1 MNNIFEKREL
11 MCINRPYFKM
21 STMFSPKQN
30 LFKPV
35 NYCIVNDQSYKL
47 PLIKTF
53 DDMDNKFSQICIL
66 NYKLFNDF
74 DMTFMQIYN
83 PIINQKFSHK
93 IDNNTLLL
101 PFEMKAVITIRD
113 LEWNDLNYTVSL
125 CFIPNKNDG
134 SWYDIA
140 DGAKFIQVGITAY
153 DLSFAYEQKKFSC
166 ITFIGAFNHQTQNSQ
181 LILYGGDKYQDLL
194 TWCCVVPEQSV
205 DVNCETPVD
214 TSDAELIPQNV
225 VKPKVLPQTEVKP
238 KVLPQTLVK
247 PKEVQQ
253 KPVEVKPKV
262 LPQTVIKPKVTPQ
275 KVVKPKVLP
284 QKVVKPKVLLQ
295 NVVKPKVNQQKPI
308 PQKPFR
314 PEAPEEIG
322 KQSMIIRQKI
332 VAPCIPEAIK
342 PHFPRKALQKP
353 FFKPEFDESRKPSII
368 VRQKIV
374 APESLPEKPVVNQ
387 LKNSLLVEKKDITSL
402 VQNRLWTKVRRV
414 EIKPFLNMP
423 TQFLYNR

>member
-11 MCINRPYFKM
+11 MCLNKPYFKM

-74 DMTFMQIYN
+74 DKTFMQIYN
-83 PIINQKFSHK
+83 PIINQKFTHK

-101 PFEMKAVITIRD
+101 PFEMKAIITIRD

-194 TWCCVVPEQSV
+194 TWCCVVPEQSKEES
-205 DVNCETPVD
+205 CE
-214 TSDAELIPQNV
+214 SYEISQSSPQQPRIV
-225 VKPKVLPQTEVKP
+225 SSSPKMIKKVLPQQPRIVSSSPKMIK
-238 KVLPQTLVK
+238 KVLPQQPKSKKLPPKEIRSVETPKFK
-247 PKEVQQ
+247 PKPQLLIH
-253 KPVEVKPKV
+253 KPK
-262 LPQTVIKPKVTPQ
+262 TQ
-275 KVVKPKVLP
+275 KKQVV
-284 QKVVKPKVLLQ
+284 
-295 NVVKPKVNQQKPI
+295 I
-308 PQKPFR
+308 PQKPYR

-322 KQSMIIRQKI
+322 KQSMILRHKI
-332 VAPCIPEAIK
+332 VTPSVTEALK
-342 PHFPRKALQKP
+342 PNLSRKPVQKP
-353 FFKPEFDESRKPSII
+353 FIKTTEIDESRKPSML
-368 VRQKIV
+368 VRQKLV
-374 APESLPEKPVVNQ
+374 TPELLPNQVN
-387 LKNSLLVEKKDITSL
+387 LVKNSPLVEKKDLASL
-402 VQNRLWTKVRRV
+402 VQNRLWTKVRRA
-414 EIKPFLNMP
+414 ETKPFISMP
-423 TQFLYNR
+423 TQFQYNR

>member
-47 PLIKTF
+47 PLIKTLE
-53 DDMDNKFSQICIL
+53 DMDNKFSQICIL

-74 DMTFMQIYN
+74 DKTFMQLYN
-83 PIINQKFSHK
+83 PIINQKFTHK

-101 PFEMKAVITIRD
+101 PFEMKAIITIRD

-125 CFIPNKNDG
+125 CFIPDKNDG
-134 SWYDIA
+134 SWFDIA
-140 DGAKFIQVGITAY
+140 DGAKFIKVGITAY

-181 LILYGGDKYQDLL
+181 LVLYGGDKYQDLL
-194 TWCCVVPEQSV
+194 TWCCVVPEQYV
-205 DVNCETPVD
+205 EIDCETPIV
-214 TSDAELIPQNV
+214 TEPIPQNVIKPKVTPQNVIQPKVTPQNKVQPKVTPQNV
-225 VKPKVLPQTEVKP
+225 VKPKV
-238 KVLPQTLVK
+238 
-247 PKEVQQ
+247 
-253 KPVEVKPKV
+253 
-262 LPQTVIKPKVTPQ
+262 TP
-275 KVVKPKVLP
+275 
-284 QKVVKPKVLLQ
+284 Q
-295 NVVKPKVNQQKPI
+295 NVVKPKVTPQNVIKPKVI

-314 PEAPEEIG
+314 PKAPEEIG

-332 VAPCIPEAIK
+332 VAPSATEAIK
-342 PHFPRKALQKP
+342 PYFSKKALQKP
-353 FFKPEFDESRKPSII
+353 FFKPEFDESRKPSVI

-374 APESLPEKPVVNQ
+374 VPESIPIKPVVNQ
-387 LKNSLLVEKKDITSL
+387 LKNSLLVEKKDITRL
-402 VQNRLWTKVRRV
+402 VQNRVWTKERRA